1 MRAWFWRYASFL
13 ALFFL
18 GVICSPSQ
26 AASLYFQNTDGAWL
40 NVSGNSRLAQT
51 FSTGNSA
58 MTLDSVAVWIRIA
71 NSSNSSS
78 TTSSFSLNLFALDA
92 NFKPTGSSL
101 LNIGSATWGPWGDGI
116 STFSS
121 LNYSL
126 AANTQYAVV
135 MSGTGTIGWK
145 YPGSATPTSS
155 ISPTPTFRD
164 WTSSDSGST
173 WSDAAPA
180 NGFNMQVNATA
191 VPEPASAS
199 LVILGIAGAMVLK
212 KKRWM

>member
-1 MRAWFWRYASFL
+1 MKGWLWKQVSVL
-13 ALFFL
+13 ALCLL
-18 GVICSPSQ
+18 GAIYSQSQ
-26 AASLYFQNTDGAWL
+26 AASLYFLNTDGAWL

-51 FSTGNSA
+51 FSTGSSA
-58 MTLDSVAVWIRIA
+58 MILDSVAVWIRIA
-71 NSSNSSS
+71 NASNTSATS
-78 TTSSFSLNLFALDA
+78 SSFSLNLFALDA

-145 YPGSATPTSS
+145 YPGSASPTSS
-155 ISPTPTFRD
+155 ISPTPSFYD
-164 WTSSDSGST
+164 WVSSDSGST
-173 WSDAAPA
+173 WSNAAPA
-180 NGFNMQVNATA
+180 NGFNMQISAS
-191 VPEPASAS
+191 VPEPSAFS
-199 LVILGIAGAMVLK
+199 LLVGGLGLLTLF
-212 KKRWM
+212 RRRS

>member
-1 MRAWFWRYASFL
+1 MSAGRLIATFPL
-13 ALFFL
+13 LFIWL
-18 GVICSPSQ
+18 WTPKSQ
-26 AASLYFQNTDGAWL
+26 AANLYYQNTDGAWL

-51 FSTGNSA
+51 FSTGSSN

-71 NSSNSSS
+71 NASNSSS
-78 TTSSFSLNLFALDA
+78 SSSSFSLNLFALDG

-145 YPGSATPTSS
+145 YPGTATPTSS
-155 ISPTPTFRD
+155 ISPTPNFYD
-164 WTSSDSGST
+164 WVSSDSGST

-180 NGFNMQVNATA
+180 KGFNLQVSATP
-191 VPEPASAS
+191 VPEPTSFS
-199 LVILGIAGAMVLK
+199 LAVLGVVGAIFLK
-212 KKRWM
+212 KRRH